1 MLDSHSISTA
11 PAELLPGARN
21 AVRSCLAI
29 GSGDRVAIV
38 TDHETERI
46 ALALKQASEE
56 AGAAAEIVMLE
67 DFGQRPFTSIPT
79 GFPEALHAFSP
90 TAAFFAAQGQKGE
103 ISFRIPL
110 RHLLIE
116 DLGVRFGHMIG
127 IDERLMVEGMMADYT
142 GVSQLVQR
150 VTDQVVSAREVRVTN
165 PKGTDLRVTLSPE
178 LRWKPCPGIYHQQR
192 EWGNLPEG
200 ETFTCPAGVEGVL
213 VVDVLGDYFSSKYG
227 VLENPVSIV
236 ISDSRIT
243 DVICENEALQEELD
257 SYLHSSE
264 NSDRVGEFAIGANLW
279 VRSLTGNLLQDEKIP
294 GVHVAFGNPYPED
307 TGAQWDASTH
317 VDVIPID
324 CTIWVD
330 GELLMRDGHF
340 ETRVVQGI
348 PGLPVQVLGDR

>member
-1 MLDSHSISTA
+1 LESHKISTV

-21 AVRSCLAI
+21 AVRACLAI
-29 GSGDRVAIV
+29 GSGDRVAIL
-38 TDHETERI
+38 TDHDTERI
-46 ALALKQASEE
+46 ALALQQASEE
-56 AGAAAEIVMLE
+56 AGAAAEIMMLE
-67 DFGQRPFTSIPT
+67 SFGQRPFTSIPP
-79 GFPEALHAFSP
+79 GFSEALHGFGP
-90 TAAFFAAQGQKGE
+90 TAAFYAAQGQKGE

-116 DLGVRFGHMIG
+116 DLGVRFGHMIS

-142 GVSQLVQR
+142 AVSQLVHR
-150 VTDQVVSAREVRVTN
+150 VTDLVVPAREIRVTN
-165 PKGTDLRVTLSPE
+165 PKGTDLRVAFSPE
-178 LRWKPCPGIYHQQR
+178 LRWKPCSGIYHHQG

-200 ETFTCPAGVEGVL
+200 ETFTCPANVEGVL

-227 VLENPVSIV
+227 VLEHPVTIA
-236 ISDSRIT
+236 ISKGRIT
-243 DVICENEALQEELD
+243 NVTCENGALQQELD
-257 SYLHSSE
+257 SYVHSGE

-317 VDVIPID
+317 VDVIPTD

-330 GELLMRDGHF
+330 GELLMRDGRF
-340 ETRVVQGI
+340 EPRVVQGI
-348 PGLPVQVLGDR
+348 VEGLPA

>member
-1 MLDSHSISTA
+1 MDSYTITTA
-11 PAELLPGARN
+11 PADLLPGARN

-38 TDHETERI
+38 TDHDTERI
-46 ALALKQASEE
+46 ALALKRASEE
-56 AGAAAEIVMLE
+56 AGATAEIVMLE
-67 DFGQRPFTSIPT
+67 EFGQRPFTSIPP
-79 GFPEALHAFSP
+79 GFSEALHALGP

-110 RHLLIE
+110 RNLLVE
-116 DLGVRFGHMIG
+116 DLNVRFGHMIS

-142 GVSQLVQR
+142 VVSQLVHR
-150 VTDQVVSAREVRVTN
+150 VTDLVAPAREVRVVN
-165 PKGTDLRVTLSPE
+165 PKGTDLRVSLSPE
-178 LRWKPCPGIYHQQR
+178 LRWKPCPGIYHRQG

-200 ETFTCPAGVEGVL
+200 ETFTCPENVDGVL

-227 VLENPVSIV
+227 VLEHPVTIR
-236 ISDSRIT
+236 IRDGRIT
-243 DVICENEALQEELD
+243 GVDCKNAALREELD

-307 TGAQWDASTH
+307 TGARWNARTH
-317 VDVIPID
+317 VDVIPTE
-324 CTIWVD
+324 CTIWAD
-330 GELLMRDGHF
+330 GKLLMRDGRF
-340 ETRVVQGI
+340 EPWVLQGI
-348 PGLPVQVLGDR
+348 EGLPA